1 MTLTYLF
8 IAEVTPNVNR
18 VFSLFI
24 RFVRKRTEISEW
36 LQWTTSRKVGM
47 GFPTTPK
54 SAPQLDPFLPFGGSK
69 TRKKREKWVL
79 PLSNNKTRRW
89 SFSDRKL
96 PATKLFAHMSGRHQ
110 WKHFRNRC
118 IITLFT
124 LILVHPLDWRKCANF
139 KRLYFLNGCID
150 LDVRYT
156 VGKDMT
162 CSTSW
167 PNFIGKVY
175 HLQGQNIG
183 QTSKNGVFGLYYAC
197 KAEVSRIYDACSRL
211 PPASESHCDSCAT
224 CSKCNDIVLTW
235 V

>member
-8 IAEVTPNVNR
+8 SAEVTPR
-18 VFSLFI
+18 RKSRFFAMFS
-24 RFVRKRTEISEW
+24 RFVRKRTEISKW
-36 LQWTTSRKVGM
+36 LQWTAIRKVGM

-54 SAPQLDPFLPFGGSK
+54 SAPQLDPFPPFGGSK
-69 TRKKREKWVL
+69 TWKKREKWVL
-79 PLSNNKTRRW
+79 PLSNDKTLLW

-96 PATKLFAHMSGRHQ
+96 PAAKLFAHMSGRHQ
-110 WKHFRNRC
+110 WKNFRNRC

-150 LDVRYT
+150 LDVQYT

-162 CSTSW
+162 RSTSW

-183 QTSKNGVFGLYYAC
+183 QTSENSVFGFYYAC
-197 KAEVSRIYDACSRL
+197 KAAVSRIYDAWSRR
-211 PPASESHCDSCAT
+211 PPASASHCDSCAT
-224 CSKCNDIVLTW
+224 CL
-235 V
+235 